1 MSSCTWARASA
12 RLSAPDTKA
21 PIGGTDA
28 DTANLTLAARIAR
41 RFSAHI
47 DVLHAKAD
55 PRETMPYLGEGASPA
70 LIDQVMVTA
79 EKDSGLDRLRK
90 SPVCSRHDAEAGR
103 LGFFDVPA
111 DVLDQIIQNQ

>member
-1 MSSCTWARASA
+1 MQFKSI
-12 RLSAPDTKA
+12 LA

-55 PRETMPYLGEGASPA
+55 PRESESFSAVTITWSISAGDAPSP
-70 LIDQVMVTA
+70 
-79 EKDSGLDRLRK
+79 R
-90 SPVCSRHDAEAGR
+90 
-103 LGFFDVPA
+103 
-111 DVLDQIIQNQ
+111 